1 MMDHDHYPDNYLRE
15 ILTGVRTIAVIGAS
29 PRPHRPSHGVMR
41 YLQRHGYRAIP
52 VNPNACDVDI
62 LGERCY
68 ARLADLAEPV
78 DMVDVF
84 RRSEFA
90 GAAVDDAIA
99 AGAKVVWMQLG
110 VRDDAAAAR
119 AKAAGLKVVMN
130 RCPAIE
136 IPRLG
141 LHPIRVAS
149 E

>member
-1 MMDHDHYPDNYLRE
+1 
-15 ILTGVRTIAVIGAS
+15 
-29 PRPHRPSHGVMR
+29 
-41 YLQRHGYRAIP
+41 
-52 VNPNACDVDI
+52 
-62 LGERCY
+62 
-68 ARLADLAEPV
+68 
-78 DMVDVF
+78 MVDVF
-84 RRSEFA
+84 RRTEVA
-90 GAAVDDAIA
+90 GGVVDEAIA
-99 AGAKVVWMQLG
+99 KGAKVVWMQLG